1 MDLVNFGLF
10 AGGLVGT
17 GHLALVAA
25 CADGQKKEI
34 GTADG
39 TCSSVL
45 GFLIQ
50 TLYTLEVKDY

>member
-1 MDLVNFGLF
+1 MNFGLF